1 MIVQSLVIIT
11 MQHFTTQLRDE
22 QETTRTLRASHYKKA
37 RKQQNI
43 QDEDEP
49 PTGVEAEDEDETQ
62 ENSRSRSYALLAA
75 PEIAQLRVAGL
86 LPEDGKKVPPAPFPH
101 APGRVSKDHYGPAK
115 VQEEMAR
122 SPSRLYALNATSK
135 GDAVLGQRGAQ
146 KKTQLNNLSTLM
158 HRCLLEGNYARA
170 GRAWGMILRTQVVG
184 GRPVD
189 PRNHGRWG
197 IGAEI
202 ALRRKQ
208 QTHGE
213 QQLEPQST
221 EPGRFSEEGFA
232 LAREYYDRLLIQYPH
247 RRTQPHAVDNR
258 TFYAPMFSL
267 WIYEVC
273 EKSKRAKLQ
282 LQDESAN
289 QSRSSRSI
297 SVDSVSGEKP
307 DDSRAKEATQLDEL
321 TRAMEI
327 AERLDQVMA
336 SPPFDKHSNLLQLR
350 GNVGLWIS
358 DLTIGKTGLDEDWDT
373 DVPARNRRDSGDEPV
388 VEEQRR
394 YKNAQRELQQA
405 RTFFERAAANGTQGQ
420 AATMSN
426 IDIKLRE
433 VAKHLKKLQLPSR

>member
-1 MIVQSLVIIT
+1 MIVQSLVIT
-11 MQHFTTQLRDE
+11 AMQYFTTQLRDE
-22 QETTRTLRASHYKKA
+22 QETTRSLRASHYKKA
-37 RKQQNI
+37 RKTPKNEE
-43 QDEDEP
+43 EDEL
-49 PTGVEAEDEDETQ
+49 PTGVDDENEDETPA
-62 ENSRSRSYALLAA
+62 NSRSQSYASLAA

-86 LPEDGKKVPPAPFPH
+86 LPDDGEKVPPAPFPH
-101 APGRVSKDHYGPAK
+101 APGRVCKDHYGPAK
-115 VQEEMAR
+115 VQEEMAK

-135 GDAVLGQRGAQ
+135 GDAVLGQRDAQ

-158 HRCLLEGNYARA
+158 HRCLLEGDYARA

-208 QTHGE
+208 QTHHG
-213 QQLEPQST
+213 QQHESRST
-221 EPGRFSEEGFA
+221 EIGRFSEEGFA

-273 EKSKRAKLQ
+273 EKSKHARLQ
-282 LQDESAN
+282 LQDEIAN
-289 QSRSSRSI
+289 ESRLSRSM
-297 SVDSVSGEKP
+297 SVDSVLGEKS
-307 DDSRAKEATQLDEL
+307 DDSRAKEEAIQLEEL

-336 SPPFDKHSNLLQLR
+336 SPPFDKQSSLLQIR
-350 GNVGLWIS
+350 GNVSLWIS
-358 DLTIGKTGLDEDWDT
+358 NLTIGKSGTDEDWDI
-373 DVPARNRRDSGDEPV
+373 DIPLRNRSDGSDSAG
-388 VEEQRR
+388 EQQRL
-394 YKNAQRELQQA
+394 YASAQRELQQA
-405 RTFFERAAANGTQGQ
+405 RALFERAVANGAQGQ
-420 AATMSN
+420 ASTMNS
-426 IDIKLRE
+426 IDMKLRE
-433 VAKHLKKLQLPSR
+433 VARHLEKLRSSP